1 MSAINRDT
9 RLALK
14 CAMAIHR
21 GKVDTCRLFGGFP
34 SERVEPGTYDRVGGR
49 WVLREDGGSVALQ
62 HRAKSSGA
70 LAHPSNLRGAS
81 PAVRPRRSDASVR
94 AELSAKRAA
103 GRIGQRGEVEF
114 WMVLAL
120 AAFALFVLAY
130 VVNESADRERC
141 EARGGYW
148 YHAYQSAGVC
158 LAKGMVLP

>member
-1 MSAINRDT
+1 MNTGTPSSAESHVTNHAVSPLQTADDYRQSGLSHLT
-9 RLALK
+9 MRVVYVA
-14 CAMAIHR
+14 H
-21 GKVDTCRLFGGFP
+21 P
-34 SERVEPGTYDRVGGR
+34 SE
-49 WVLREDGGSVALQ
+49 

-70 LAHPSNLRGAS
+70 LAHPSNLREAA

-94 AELSAKRAA
+94 AELSAKPAA

-114 WMVLAL
+114 WMVLVL